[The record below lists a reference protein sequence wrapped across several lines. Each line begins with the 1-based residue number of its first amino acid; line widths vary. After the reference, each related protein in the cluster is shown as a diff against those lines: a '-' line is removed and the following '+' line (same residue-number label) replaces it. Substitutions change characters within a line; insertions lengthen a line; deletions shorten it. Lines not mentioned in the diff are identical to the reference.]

1 MAKNLTY
8 DELIELAKQNYNNGG
23 DVVYECWDERFFE
36 DFTRQFGPITEKKAL
51 AMFKQEKELE
61 DEEEAARRWYSG
73 ENYEEEEEL
82 QEELQ
87 EEEFQD
93 EEEFDDYEYCP
104 SATAGDYSPSNPWDA
119 PGMSI
124 RDFI

>member
-1 MAKNLTY
+1 MAKTLTY
-8 DELIELAKQNYNNGG
+8 EELMELAKKHYNEGG
-23 DVVYECWDERFFE
+23 DGVYECWDKMVF
-36 DFTRQFGPITEKKAL
+36 DSYVKMFGPLTEKKAL
-51 AMFKQEKELE
+51 AMFGLEKELE

-82 QEELQ
+82 QD
-87 EEEFQD
+87 EEFQD

>member
-8 DELIELAKQNYNNGG
+8 EELMELAKKNYNNGG
-23 DVVYECWDERFFE
+23 DGVYECWDEMTF
-36 DFTRQFGPITEKKAL
+36 DFYVKEFGPLTEKKAL
-51 AMFKQEKELE
+51 AMFGLEKELE
-61 DEEEAARRWYSG
+61 DEEEAARKWYSG
-73 ENYEEEEEL
+73 EDYEEEET
-82 QEELQ
+82 

-93 EEEFDDYEYCP
+93 EEEIDDYEYCP

-124 RDFI
+124 RDFL